1 MAATWVTHAG
11 NEEEC
16 RWLLLNYFT
25 QEALKGGMGC
35 WMLTAIP
42 RDRTLRKVRD
52 ERTRESPLRAK
63 HVKRWLMA
71 EIATY

>member
-1 MAATWVTHAG
+1 
-11 NEEEC
+11 
-16 RWLLLNYFT
+16 
-25 QEALKGGMGC
+25 MGC